1 MTKPLRKRYL
11 VSKNSFLFLLFLLA
25 LCVFGSL
32 LLGKYG
38 FTARDYIDYFG
49 TAVRGQNLDAY
60 KIIHTLVMEIRL
72 PRIIACVLIGASL
85 AISGAAYQAMFINPL
100 VSPSI
105 LGVLSGAGFGAAV
118 GMFFGLSETL
128 IQLSTFAFGFAAVV
142 CVLAVSA
149 LYSRSGSVIVLVL
162 GGVISGSLFTSL
174 LSVLK
179 YAADPNDTLPAITYF
194 LMGSL
199 GFASKSFLQ
208 ISILPMFAGIL
219 LLAFSG
225 KYLNALSLGEEEA
238 KSLGVDVRRVKIFVI
253 LTATFVSALSVTIAG
268 IIGWIGLIVP
278 HIARFIY
285 GADNRAVLVSSAMIG
300 AIFLLFCDSFSRLIF
315 TFEIP
320 IGIVT
325 SLFGIPMFIVVLRRA
340 KKGF

>member
-1 MTKPLRKRYL
+1 M
-11 VSKNSFLFLLFLLA
+11 SKKAFAFLALLLA
-25 LCVFGSL
+25 LCVAGSM

-38 FTARDYIDYFG
+38 FGAEDYARYALALLRGESLKDYE
-49 TAVRGQNLDAY
+49 VM
-60 KIIHTLVMEIRL
+60 HTLLLEIRL
-72 PRIIACVLIGASL
+72 PRILACVLIGASL
-85 AISGAAYQAMFINPL
+85 AISGAAYQAMFVNPL

-118 GMFFGLSETL
+118 GMFFKLNEYL
-128 IQLSTFAFGFAAVV
+128 IQLSTFGFGFLAVAV
-142 CVLAVSA
+142 ALGVSA

-179 YAADPNDTLPAITYF
+179 YAADPSDALPAITYF

-199 GFASKSFLQ
+199 GFASKSFIQ
-208 ISILPMFAGIL
+208 ISILPMCAGVL
-219 LLAFSG
+219 LLALSG

-238 KSLGVDVRRVKIFVI
+238 KSLGVNTARVKIFII
-253 LTATFVSALSVTIAG
+253 LIATFISALSVTIAG

-278 HIARFIY
+278 HIARFIF
-285 GADNRAVLVSSAMIG
+285 GADNRAVLASSAMIG

-325 SLFGIPMFIVVLRRA
+325 SLFGIPMFIIVLRRA
-340 KKGF
+340 KRSF

>member
-1 MTKPLRKRYL
+1 M
-11 VSKNSFLFLLFLLA
+11 SKKAFVFLAILLA
-25 LCVFGSL
+25 LCVAGSL

-38 FTARDYIDYFG
+38 FSAEDYARYATALL
-49 TAVRGQNLDAY
+49 RGESLKDFEVM
-60 KIIHTLVMEIRL
+60 HTLLLEIRL
-72 PRIIACVLIGASL
+72 PRILACVLIGASL
-85 AISGAAYQAMFINPL
+85 AISGAAYQAMFVNPL

-118 GMFFGLSETL
+118 GMFFKFNEYL
-128 IQLSTFAFGFAAVV
+128 IQLSTFGFGFLAVAV
-142 CVLAVSA
+142 ALGVSA
-149 LYSRSGSVIVLVL
+149 LYSRSGSVIMLVL

-179 YAADPNDTLPAITYF
+179 YAADPNDALPAITYF

-199 GFASKSFLQ
+199 GFASKSFIQ
-208 ISILPMFAGIL
+208 ISILPMCAGVL
-219 LLAFSG
+219 LLALSG

-238 KSLGVDVRRVKIFVI
+238 KSLGVNVARVKIFII
-253 LTATFVSALSVTIAG
+253 LVATFVSALSVTIAG

-278 HIARFIY
+278 HIARFIF
-285 GADNRAVLVSSAMIG
+285 GADNRAVLASSAMIG

-325 SLFGIPMFIVVLRRA
+325 SLFGIPMFIIVLRRA
-340 KKGF
+340 KRNF

>member
-1 MTKPLRKRYL
+1 M
-11 VSKNSFLFLLFLLA
+11 SKKAFAFLALLLA
-25 LCVFGSL
+25 LCVAGSL

-38 FTARDYIDYFG
+38 FGAEDYSRY
-49 TAVRGQNLDAY
+49 ALALLRGESLKDFEVM
-60 KIIHTLVMEIRL
+60 HTLLLEIRL
-72 PRIIACVLIGASL
+72 PRILACVLIGASL
-85 AISGAAYQAMFINPL
+85 AISGAAYQAMFVNPL

-118 GMFFGLSETL
+118 GMFFKFNEYL
-128 IQLSTFAFGFAAVV
+128 IQLSTFGFGFLAVAV
-142 CVLAVSA
+142 ALGVSA

-179 YAADPNDTLPAITYF
+179 YAADPNDALPAITYF

-199 GFASKSFLQ
+199 GFASKSFIQ
-208 ISILPMFAGIL
+208 ISILPMCAGIL
-219 LLAFSG
+219 LLALSG

-238 KSLGVDVRRVKIFVI
+238 KSLGVNATRVKIFII
-253 LTATFVSALSVTIAG
+253 LVATFVSALSVTIAG

-278 HIARFIY
+278 HIARFIF
-285 GADNRAVLVSSAMIG
+285 GADNRAVLASSAMIG

-325 SLFGIPMFIVVLRRA
+325 SLFGIPMFIIVLRRA
-340 KKGF
+340 KRSF

>member
-1 MTKPLRKRYL
+1 MSKKAFLSLALLL
-11 VSKNSFLFLLFLLA
+11 VLSIAASLLF
-25 LCVFGSL
+25 
-32 LLGKYG
+32 GKYG
-38 FTARDYIDYFG
+38 FKFNDYLSYFG
-49 TAVRGQNLDAY
+49 ALLSGENLKDY
-60 KIIHTLVMEIRL
+60 EVMQTLLLEIRL
-72 PRIIACVLIGASL
+72 PRILACVLIGSSL
-85 AISGAAYQAMFINPL
+85 AISGAAYQAMFVNPL

-118 GMFFGLSETL
+118 GMFFKLSEPL
-128 IQLSTFAFGFAAVV
+128 IQLSTFAFGFLAVLV
-142 CVLAVSA
+142 ALGVSA

-179 YAADPNDTLPAITYF
+179 YAADPNDALPAITYF

-199 GFASKSFLQ
+199 GFASKSFIA
-208 ISILPMFAGIL
+208 ISILPMCVGVL
-219 LLAFSG
+219 LLLLSG
-225 KYLNALSLGEEEA
+225 KYLNALSLGEDEA
-238 KSLGVDVRRVKIFVI
+238 KSLGINTTRVKIFII
-253 LTATFVSALSVTIAG
+253 LVATFVSALSVTIAG

-278 HIARFIY
+278 HIARFIF
-285 GADNRAVLVSSAMIG
+285 GTNNQAVLAASAMIG
-300 AIFLLFCDSFSRLIF
+300 AIFLLFCDNFSRIVF

-325 SLFGIPMFIVVLRRA
+325 SLFGIPVFILVLRHA

>member
-1 MTKPLRKRYL
+1 M
-11 VSKNSFLFLLFLLA
+11 SKKAFAFLALLLA
-25 LCVFGSL
+25 LCVAGSL

-38 FTARDYIDYFG
+38 FSAEDYARYVTALL
-49 TAVRGQNLDAY
+49 RGESVKDFEVM
-60 KIIHTLVMEIRL
+60 HTLLLEIRL
-72 PRIIACVLIGASL
+72 PRILACVLIGASL
-85 AISGAAYQAMFINPL
+85 AISGAAYQAMFVNPL

-118 GMFFGLSETL
+118 GMFFKFNEYL
-128 IQLSTFAFGFAAVV
+128 IQLSTFGFGFLAVAV
-142 CVLAVSA
+142 ALGVSA

-179 YAADPNDTLPAITYF
+179 YAADPNDALPAITYF

-199 GFASKSFLQ
+199 GFASKSFIQ
-208 ISILPMFAGIL
+208 ISILPMCAGIL
-219 LLAFSG
+219 LLALSG

-238 KSLGVDVRRVKIFVI
+238 KSLGVNTARVKIFTI
-253 LTATFVSALSVTIAG
+253 LVATFVSALSVTIAG

-278 HIARFIY
+278 HIARFIF
-285 GADNRAVLVSSAMIG
+285 GADNRAVLASSAMIG

-325 SLFGIPMFIVVLRRA
+325 SLFGIPMFIIVLRRA
-340 KKGF
+340 KRSF

>member
-1 MTKPLRKRYL
+1 MSKRAFA
-11 VSKNSFLFLLFLLA
+11 FLALLLA
-25 LCVFGSL
+25 LCVAGSL

-38 FTARDYIDYFG
+38 FSAEDYARYVTALL
-49 TAVRGQNLDAY
+49 RGESLKDFEVM
-60 KIIHTLVMEIRL
+60 HTLLLEIRL
-72 PRIIACVLIGASL
+72 PRILACVLIGASL
-85 AISGAAYQAMFINPL
+85 AISGAAYQAMFVNPL

-118 GMFFGLSETL
+118 GMFFKFNEYL
-128 IQLSTFAFGFAAVV
+128 IQLSTFGFGF
-142 CVLAVSA
+142 LAVAVALGVSV

-179 YAADPNDTLPAITYF
+179 YAADPNDALPAITYF

-199 GFASKSFLQ
+199 GFASKSFIE
-208 ISILPMFAGIL
+208 ISILPMCAGIL
-219 LLAFSG
+219 LLALSG

-238 KSLGVDVRRVKIFVI
+238 KSLGVNTARVKIFII
-253 LTATFVSALSVTIAG
+253 LVATFVSALSVTIAG

-278 HIARFIY
+278 HIARFIF
-285 GADNRAVLVSSAMIG
+285 GADNRAVLASSAMIG

-325 SLFGIPMFIVVLRRA
+325 SLFGIPMFIIVLRRA
-340 KKGF
+340 KRSF

>member
-1 MTKPLRKRYL
+1 M
-11 VSKNSFLFLLFLLA
+11 SKKAFAFLALLLA
-25 LCVFGSL
+25 LCVAGSI

-38 FTARDYIDYFG
+38 FGASDYINYV
-49 TAVRGQNLDAY
+49 TALLKGENLKEY
-60 KIIHTLVMEIRL
+60 EVMQTLLLEIRL
-72 PRIIACVLIGASL
+72 PRILACVLIGASL
-85 AISGAAYQAMFINPL
+85 AISGAAYQAMFVNPL

-118 GMFFGLSETL
+118 GMFFKLNEYL
-128 IQLSTFAFGFAAVV
+128 IQLSTFGFGFLAVAV
-142 CVLAVSA
+142 ALGVSA

-179 YAADPNDTLPAITYF
+179 YAADPNDALPAITYF

-199 GFASKSFLQ
+199 GFASKSFIQ
-208 ISILPMFAGIL
+208 ISILPMYAGVL
-219 LLAFSG
+219 LLALSG

-238 KSLGVDVRRVKIFVI
+238 KSLGVNTTRVKIFII
-253 LTATFVSALSVTIAG
+253 LVATFVSALSVTIAG

-278 HIARFIY
+278 HIARFIF
-285 GADNRAVLVSSAMIG
+285 GADNRAVLASSAMIG

-325 SLFGIPMFIVVLRRA
+325 SLFGIPMFIIVLRRA
-340 KKGF
+340 KRSF

>member
-1 MTKPLRKRYL
+1 M
-11 VSKNSFLFLLFLLA
+11 SKKAFAFLALLLA
-25 LCVFGSL
+25 LCVAGSL

-38 FTARDYIDYFG
+38 FSAEDYARY
-49 TAVRGQNLDAY
+49 VRALLRGESLKDFEVM
-60 KIIHTLVMEIRL
+60 HTLLLEIRL
-72 PRIIACVLIGASL
+72 PRILACVLIGASL
-85 AISGAAYQAMFINPL
+85 AISGAAYQAMFVNPL

-118 GMFFGLSETL
+118 GMFFKFNEYL
-128 IQLSTFAFGFAAVV
+128 IQLSTFGFGFLAVAV
-142 CVLAVSA
+142 ALGVSA

-179 YAADPNDTLPAITYF
+179 YAADPNDALPAITYF

-199 GFASKSFLQ
+199 GFASKSFIE
-208 ISILPMFAGIL
+208 ISILPMCAGVL
-219 LLAFSG
+219 LLALSG

-238 KSLGVDVRRVKIFVI
+238 KSLGVNTARVKIFII
-253 LTATFVSALSVTIAG
+253 LVATFVSALSVTIAG

-278 HIARFIY
+278 HVARFIF
-285 GADNRAVLVSSAMIG
+285 GADNRAVLASSAMIG

-325 SLFGIPMFIVVLRRA
+325 SLFGIPMFILVLRRA
-340 KKGF
+340 KRSF

>member
-1 MTKPLRKRYL
+1 MSKRA
-11 VSKNSFLFLLFLLA
+11 FAFLA
-25 LCVFGSL
+25 LLLTLCVAGSL

-38 FTARDYIDYFG
+38 FSAEDYARYAL
-49 TAVRGQNLDAY
+49 TLLRGESLKDFEVM
-60 KIIHTLVMEIRL
+60 HTLLLEIRL
-72 PRIIACVLIGASL
+72 PRILACVLIGASL
-85 AISGAAYQAMFINPL
+85 AISGAAYQAMFVNPL

-118 GMFFGLSETL
+118 GMFFKFNEYL
-128 IQLSTFAFGFAAVV
+128 IQLSTFGFGFLAVAV
-142 CVLAVSA
+142 ALGVSA

-179 YAADPNDTLPAITYF
+179 YAADPSDALPAITYF

-199 GFASKSFLQ
+199 GFASKSFIE
-208 ISILPMFAGIL
+208 ISILPMCAGVL
-219 LLAFSG
+219 LLALSG

-238 KSLGVDVRRVKIFVI
+238 KSLGVNTARVKIFII
-253 LTATFVSALSVTIAG
+253 LIATFVSALSVTIAG

-278 HIARFIY
+278 HIARFIF
-285 GADNRAVLVSSAMIG
+285 GADNRAVLASSAMIG

-325 SLFGIPMFIVVLRRA
+325 SLFGIPMFIIVLRRA
-340 KKGF
+340 KRSF

>member
-1 MTKPLRKRYL
+1 M
-11 VSKNSFLFLLFLLA
+11 SKKAFAFLALLLA
-25 LCVFGSL
+25 LCVAGSI

-38 FTARDYIDYFG
+38 FGASDYINYV
-49 TAVRGQNLDAY
+49 TALLKGENLKEY
-60 KIIHTLVMEIRL
+60 EVMQTLLLEIRL
-72 PRIIACVLIGASL
+72 PRILACVLIGASL
-85 AISGAAYQAMFINPL
+85 AISGAAYQAMFVNPL

-118 GMFFGLSETL
+118 GMFFKLNEYL
-128 IQLSTFAFGFAAVV
+128 IQLSTFGFGFLAVAV
-142 CVLAVSA
+142 ALGVSA

-179 YAADPNDTLPAITYF
+179 YAADPNDALPAITYF

-199 GFASKSFLQ
+199 GFASKSFIE
-208 ISILPMFAGIL
+208 ISILPMCAGVL
-219 LLAFSG
+219 LLALSG

-238 KSLGVDVRRVKIFVI
+238 KSLGVNVARVKIFII
-253 LTATFVSALSVTIAG
+253 LVATFISALSVTIAG

-278 HIARFIY
+278 HIARLIF
-285 GADNRAVLVSSAMIG
+285 GADNRAVLASSAMIG

-325 SLFGIPMFIVVLRRA
+325 SLFGIPMFIIVLRRA
-340 KKGF
+340 KRSF

>member
-1 MTKPLRKRYL
+1 MSKRAFA
-11 VSKNSFLFLLFLLA
+11 FLALLLA
-25 LCVFGSL
+25 LCVAGSL

-38 FTARDYIDYFG
+38 FGAEDYARYVTALL
-49 TAVRGQNLDAY
+49 RGESLKDFEVM
-60 KIIHTLVMEIRL
+60 HTLLLEIRL
-72 PRIIACVLIGASL
+72 PRILACVLIGASL
-85 AISGAAYQAMFINPL
+85 AISGASYQAMFVNPL

-118 GMFFGLSETL
+118 GMFFKFNEYL
-128 IQLSTFAFGFAAVV
+128 IQLSTFGFGFLAVAV
-142 CVLAVSA
+142 ALGVSA

-179 YAADPNDTLPAITYF
+179 YAADPNDALPAITYF

-199 GFASKSFLQ
+199 GFASKSFIQ
-208 ISILPMFAGIL
+208 ISILPMCAGVL
-219 LLAFSG
+219 LLALSG

-238 KSLGVDVRRVKIFVI
+238 KSLGVNTARVKIFII
-253 LTATFVSALSVTIAG
+253 LVATFVSALSVTIAG

-278 HIARFIY
+278 HIARFVF
-285 GADNRAVLVSSAMIG
+285 GADNRAVLASSAMIG

-325 SLFGIPMFIVVLRRA
+325 SLFGIPMFIIVLRRA
-340 KKGF
+340 KRSF

>member
-1 MTKPLRKRYL
+1 M
-11 VSKNSFLFLLFLLA
+11 SKKAFAFLALLLA
-25 LCVFGSL
+25 LCVAGSL

-38 FTARDYIDYFG
+38 FGAEDYSRY
-49 TAVRGQNLDAY
+49 ALALLRGESLKDFEVM
-60 KIIHTLVMEIRL
+60 HTLLLEIRL
-72 PRIIACVLIGASL
+72 PRILACVLIGASL
-85 AISGAAYQAMFINPL
+85 AISGAAYQAMFVNPL

-118 GMFFGLSETL
+118 GMFFKFNEYL
-128 IQLSTFAFGFAAVV
+128 IQLSTFGFGFLAVAV
-142 CVLAVSA
+142 ALGVSA

-179 YAADPNDTLPAITYF
+179 YAADPNDALPAITYF

-199 GFASKSFLQ
+199 GFASKSFIQ
-208 ISILPMFAGIL
+208 ISILPMCAGIL
-219 LLAFSG
+219 LLALSG

-238 KSLGVDVRRVKIFVI
+238 KSLGVNTARVKIFII
-253 LTATFVSALSVTIAG
+253 LVATFVSALSVTIAG

-278 HIARFIY
+278 HIARFIF
-285 GADNRAVLVSSAMIG
+285 GADNRAVLASSAMIG

-325 SLFGIPMFIVVLRRA
+325 SLFGIPMFIIVLRRA
-340 KKGF
+340 KRSF

>member
-1 MTKPLRKRYL
+1 MSKRAFA
-11 VSKNSFLFLLFLLA
+11 FLALLLA
-25 LCVFGSL
+25 LCVAGSL

-38 FTARDYIDYFG
+38 FSAEDYARYVTALL
-49 TAVRGQNLDAY
+49 RGESLKDFEVM
-60 KIIHTLVMEIRL
+60 HTLLLEIRL
-72 PRIIACVLIGASL
+72 PRILACVLIGASL
-85 AISGAAYQAMFINPL
+85 AISGAAYQAMFVNPL

-118 GMFFGLSETL
+118 GMFFKFNEYL
-128 IQLSTFAFGFAAVV
+128 IQLSTFGFGFLAVAV
-142 CVLAVSA
+142 ALGVSA

-179 YAADPNDTLPAITYF
+179 YAADPNDALPAITYF

-199 GFASKSFLQ
+199 GFASKSFIE
-208 ISILPMFAGIL
+208 ISILPMCAGVL
-219 LLAFSG
+219 LLALSG

-238 KSLGVDVRRVKIFVI
+238 KSLGVNVARVKIFII
-253 LTATFVSALSVTIAG
+253 LVATFVSALSVTIAG

-278 HIARFIY
+278 HIARFIF
-285 GADNRAVLVSSAMIG
+285 GADNRAVLASSAMIG

-325 SLFGIPMFIVVLRRA
+325 SLFGIPMFIIVLRRA
-340 KKGF
+340 KRSF

>member
-1 MTKPLRKRYL
+1 M
-11 VSKNSFLFLLFLLA
+11 SKKAFAFLA
-25 LCVFGSL
+25 LLLMLCIAGSL

-38 FTARDYIDYFG
+38 FGASDYINYV
-49 TAVRGQNLDAY
+49 TALLKGENLKEY
-60 KIIHTLVMEIRL
+60 EVMHTLLLEIRL
-72 PRIIACVLIGASL
+72 PRILACVLIGASL
-85 AISGAAYQAMFINPL
+85 AISGAAYQAMFVNPL

-105 LGVLSGAGFGAAV
+105 LGVLNGAGFGAAV
-118 GMFFGLSETL
+118 GMYFGLNEYL
-128 IQLSTFAFGFAAVV
+128 IQLSTFGFSFLAVAV
-142 CVLAVSA
+142 ALGVSA
-149 LYSRSGSVIVLVL
+149 LYSRGGSIIVLVL
-162 GGVISGSLFTSL
+162 GGVISGALFYSL

-199 GFASKSFLQ
+199 GFASKSFIQ
-208 ISILPMFAGIL
+208 ISILPMCAGVL
-219 LLAFSG
+219 LLALSG

-238 KSLGVDVRRVKIFVI
+238 KSLGVNVARVKIFII
-253 LTATFVSALSVTIAG
+253 LVATFVSALSVTIAG

-278 HIARFIY
+278 HIARFIF
-285 GADNRAVLVSSAMIG
+285 GADNRAVLASSAMIG

-325 SLFGIPMFIVVLRRA
+325 SLFGIPMFIIVLRRA
-340 KKGF
+340 KRSF

>member
-1 MTKPLRKRYL
+1 M
-11 VSKNSFLFLLFLLA
+11 SKKAFAFLA
-25 LCVFGSL
+25 LLLVLCVAGSL

-38 FTARDYIDYFG
+38 FSAEDYARYVL
-49 TAVRGQNLDAY
+49 ALLRGESLKDFEVM
-60 KIIHTLVMEIRL
+60 HTLLLEIRL
-72 PRIIACVLIGASL
+72 PRILACVLIGASL
-85 AISGAAYQAMFINPL
+85 AISGAAYQAMFVNPL

-118 GMFFGLSETL
+118 GMFFKLNEYL
-128 IQLSTFAFGFAAVV
+128 IQLSTFGFGFLAVAV
-142 CVLAVSA
+142 ALGVSA

-179 YAADPNDTLPAITYF
+179 YAADPNDALPAITYF

-199 GFASKSFLQ
+199 GFASKSFIQ
-208 ISILPMFAGIL
+208 ISILPMCAGVL
-219 LLAFSG
+219 LLALSG

-238 KSLGVDVRRVKIFVI
+238 KSLGVNTTRVKIFII
-253 LTATFVSALSVTIAG
+253 LVATFVSALSVTIAG

-278 HIARFIY
+278 HIARLIF
-285 GADNRAVLVSSAMIG
+285 GADNRVVLASSAMIG

-325 SLFGIPMFIVVLRRA
+325 SLFGIPMFIIVLRRA
-340 KKGF
+340 KRSF

>member
-1 MTKPLRKRYL
+1 M
-11 VSKNSFLFLLFLLA
+11 SKKAFAFLAMLLA
-25 LCVFGSL
+25 LCVAGSL

-38 FTARDYIDYFG
+38 FSAEDYARYV
-49 TAVRGQNLDAY
+49 AALLRGESVKDFEVM
-60 KIIHTLVMEIRL
+60 HTLLLEIRL
-72 PRIIACVLIGASL
+72 PRILACVLIGASL
-85 AISGAAYQAMFINPL
+85 AISGAAYQAMFVNPL

-118 GMFFGLSETL
+118 GMFFKLNEYL
-128 IQLSTFAFGFAAVV
+128 IQLSTFGFGFLAVAV
-142 CVLAVSA
+142 ALGVSA

-179 YAADPNDTLPAITYF
+179 YAADPNDALPAITYF

-199 GFASKSFLQ
+199 GFASKSFIQ
-208 ISILPMFAGIL
+208 ISILLMCAGIL
-219 LLAFSG
+219 LLALSG

-238 KSLGVDVRRVKIFVI
+238 KSLGVNTARVKIFII
-253 LTATFVSALSVTIAG
+253 LVATFVSALSVTIAG

-278 HIARFIY
+278 HIARFIF
-285 GADNRAVLVSSAMIG
+285 GADNRAVLASSAMIG

-325 SLFGIPMFIVVLRRA
+325 SLFGIPMFIIVLRRA
-340 KKGF
+340 KRSF

>member
-1 MTKPLRKRYL
+1 M
-11 VSKNSFLFLLFLLA
+11 SKKAFAFLALLLA
-25 LCVFGSL
+25 LCVAGSL

-38 FTARDYIDYFG
+38 FSAEDYARYVTALL
-49 TAVRGQNLDAY
+49 RGESLKDFEVM
-60 KIIHTLVMEIRL
+60 HTLLLEIRL
-72 PRIIACVLIGASL
+72 PRILACVLIGASL
-85 AISGAAYQAMFINPL
+85 AISGAAYQAMFVNPL

-118 GMFFGLSETL
+118 GMFFKFNEYL
-128 IQLSTFAFGFAAVV
+128 IQLSTFGFGFLAVAV
-142 CVLAVSA
+142 ALGVSA

-179 YAADPNDTLPAITYF
+179 YAADPSDALPAITYF

-199 GFASKSFLQ
+199 GFASKSFIQ
-208 ISILPMFAGIL
+208 ISILPMCAGVL
-219 LLAFSG
+219 LLALSG

-238 KSLGVDVRRVKIFVI
+238 KSLGVNTARVKIFII
-253 LTATFVSALSVTIAG
+253 LVATFVSALSVTIAG

-278 HIARFIY
+278 HIARFIF
-285 GADNRAVLVSSAMIG
+285 GANNRAVLASSAMIG
-300 AIFLLFCDSFSRLIF
+300 AIFLLFCDSLSRLIF

-325 SLFGIPMFIVVLRRA
+325 SLFGIPMFIIVLRRA
-340 KKGF
+340 KRSF

>member
-1 MTKPLRKRYL
+1 MSKRA
-11 VSKNSFLFLLFLLA
+11 FAFLA
-25 LCVFGSL
+25 LLLVLCVAGSL

-38 FTARDYIDYFG
+38 FGAEDYARYVTALL
-49 TAVRGQNLDAY
+49 RGESLKDFEVM
-60 KIIHTLVMEIRL
+60 HTLLLEIRL
-72 PRIIACVLIGASL
+72 PRILACVLIGASL
-85 AISGAAYQAMFINPL
+85 AISGAAYQAMFVNPL

-118 GMFFGLSETL
+118 GMFFKLNEYL
-128 IQLSTFAFGFAAVV
+128 IQLSTFGFGFLAVAV
-142 CVLAVSA
+142 ALGVSA

-179 YAADPNDTLPAITYF
+179 YAADPNDALPAITYF

-199 GFASKSFLQ
+199 GFASKSFIQ
-208 ISILPMFAGIL
+208 ISILPMCAGIL
-219 LLAFSG
+219 LLALSG

-238 KSLGVDVRRVKIFVI
+238 KSLGVNTTRVKIFII
-253 LTATFVSALSVTIAG
+253 LVATFVSALSVTIAG

-278 HIARFIY
+278 HIARFIF
-285 GADNRAVLVSSAMIG
+285 GADNRAVLASSAMIG

-325 SLFGIPMFIVVLRRA
+325 SLFGIPMFIIVLRRA
-340 KKGF
+340 KRSF

>member
-1 MTKPLRKRYL
+1 M
-11 VSKNSFLFLLFLLA
+11 SKKAFAFLALLLA
-25 LCVFGSL
+25 LCVAGSL

-38 FTARDYIDYFG
+38 FSASDYARYVTALLKG
-49 TAVRGQNLDAY
+49 ENLKEY
-60 KIIHTLVMEIRL
+60 EVMHTLLLEIRL
-72 PRIIACVLIGASL
+72 PRILACVLIGASL
-85 AISGAAYQAMFINPL
+85 AISGAAYQAMFVNPL

-118 GMFFGLSETL
+118 GMFFKFNEYL
-128 IQLSTFAFGFAAVV
+128 IQLSTFGFGFLAVAV
-142 CVLAVSA
+142 ALGVSA

-179 YAADPNDTLPAITYF
+179 YAADPNDALPAITYF

-199 GFASKSFLQ
+199 GFASKSFIE
-208 ISILPMFAGIL
+208 ISILPMCAGVL
-219 LLAFSG
+219 LLALSG

-238 KSLGVDVRRVKIFVI
+238 KSLGVNTARVKIFII
-253 LTATFVSALSVTIAG
+253 LVTTFVSALSVTIAG

-278 HIARFIY
+278 HIARFIF
-285 GADNRAVLVSSAMIG
+285 GADNRAVLASSAMIG

-325 SLFGIPMFIVVLRRA
+325 SLFGIPMFIIVLRRA
-340 KKGF
+340 KRSF

>member
-1 MTKPLRKRYL
+1 M
-11 VSKNSFLFLLFLLA
+11 SKKAFAFLALLLA
-25 LCVFGSL
+25 LCVAGSL

-38 FTARDYIDYFG
+38 FSAEDYARYVTALL
-49 TAVRGQNLDAY
+49 RGESLKDFEVM
-60 KIIHTLVMEIRL
+60 HTLLLEIRL
-72 PRIIACVLIGASL
+72 PRILACVLIGASL
-85 AISGAAYQAMFINPL
+85 AISGAAYQAMFVNPL

-118 GMFFGLSETL
+118 GMFFKLNEYL
-128 IQLSTFAFGFAAVV
+128 IQLSTFGFGFLAVAV
-142 CVLAVSA
+142 ALGVSA
-149 LYSRSGSVIVLVL
+149 LYSRSGSVSVLVL

-179 YAADPNDTLPAITYF
+179 YAADPNDALPAITYF

-199 GFASKSFLQ
+199 GFASKSFIE
-208 ISILPMFAGIL
+208 ISILPMCAGVL
-219 LLAFSG
+219 LLALSG

-238 KSLGVDVRRVKIFVI
+238 KSLGVNVARVKIFII
-253 LTATFVSALSVTIAG
+253 LVATFVSALSVTIAG

-278 HIARFIY
+278 HIARFIF
-285 GADNRAVLVSSAMIG
+285 GADNRAVLASSAMIG
-300 AIFLLFCDSFSRLIF
+300 AIFLLFCDSFSRLVF

-325 SLFGIPMFIVVLRRA
+325 SLFGIPMFIIVLRRA
-340 KKGF
+340 KRSF

>member
-1 MTKPLRKRYL
+1 MSKKAFLSLALLL
-11 VSKNSFLFLLFLLA
+11 VLSIAASLLF
-25 LCVFGSL
+25 
-32 LLGKYG
+32 GKYG
-38 FTARDYIDYFG
+38 FKFNDYLSYFG
-49 TAVRGQNLDAY
+49 ALLSGENLKDY
-60 KIIHTLVMEIRL
+60 EVMQTLLLEIRL
-72 PRIIACVLIGASL
+72 PRILACVLIGSSL
-85 AISGAAYQAMFINPL
+85 AISGAAYQAMFVNPL

-118 GMFFGLSETL
+118 GMFFKLSEPL
-128 IQLSTFAFGFAAVV
+128 IQLSTFAFGFLAVLV
-142 CVLAVSA
+142 ALGVSA

-179 YAADPNDTLPAITYF
+179 YAADPNDALPAITYF

-199 GFASKSFLQ
+199 GFASKSFIA
-208 ISILPMFAGIL
+208 ISILPMCVGVL
-219 LLAFSG
+219 LLLLSG
-225 KYLNALSLGEEEA
+225 KYLNALSLGEDEA
-238 KSLGVDVRRVKIFVI
+238 KSLGINTTRVKIFII
-253 LTATFVSALSVTIAG
+253 LVATFVSALSVTIAG

-278 HIARFIY
+278 HIARFIF
-285 GADNRAVLVSSAMIG
+285 GANNQAVLAASAIIG
-300 AIFLLFCDSFSRLIF
+300 AIFLLFCDNFSRIVF

-325 SLFGIPMFIVVLRRA
+325 SLFGIPVFILVLRHA

>member
-1 MTKPLRKRYL
+1 M
-11 VSKNSFLFLLFLLA
+11 SKKAFAFLALLLA
-25 LCVFGSL
+25 LCVAGSL

-38 FTARDYIDYFG
+38 FSAEDYARYVTALL
-49 TAVRGQNLDAY
+49 RGESLKDFEVM
-60 KIIHTLVMEIRL
+60 HTLLLEIRL
-72 PRIIACVLIGASL
+72 PRILACVLIGASL
-85 AISGAAYQAMFINPL
+85 AISGAAYQAMFVNPL

-118 GMFFGLSETL
+118 GMFFKLNEYL
-128 IQLSTFAFGFAAVV
+128 IQLSTFGFGFLAVAV
-142 CVLAVSA
+142 ALGVSA

-179 YAADPNDTLPAITYF
+179 YAADPNDALPAITYF

-199 GFASKSFLQ
+199 GFASKSFIE
-208 ISILPMFAGIL
+208 ISILPMCAGVL
-219 LLAFSG
+219 LLALSG

-238 KSLGVDVRRVKIFVI
+238 KSLGVNVARVKIFII
-253 LTATFVSALSVTIAG
+253 LVATFVSALSVTIAG

-278 HIARFIY
+278 HIARFIF
-285 GADNRAVLVSSAMIG
+285 GADNRAVLASSAMIG
-300 AIFLLFCDSFSRLIF
+300 AIFLLFCDSFSRLVF

-320 IGIVT
+320 IGIVS
-325 SLFGIPMFIVVLRRA
+325 SLFGIPMFIIVLRRA
-340 KKGF
+340 KRSF

>member
-1 MTKPLRKRYL
+1 MSKRAFA
-11 VSKNSFLFLLFLLA
+11 FLALLLA
-25 LCVFGSL
+25 LCVAGSL

-38 FTARDYIDYFG
+38 FGAEDYARYVTALL
-49 TAVRGQNLDAY
+49 RGESLKDFEVM
-60 KIIHTLVMEIRL
+60 HTLLLEIRL
-72 PRIIACVLIGASL
+72 PRILACVLIGASL
-85 AISGAAYQAMFINPL
+85 AISGAAYQAMFVNPL

-118 GMFFGLSETL
+118 GMFFKLNEYL
-128 IQLSTFAFGFAAVV
+128 IQLSTFGFGFLAVAV
-142 CVLAVSA
+142 ALGVSA

-179 YAADPNDTLPAITYF
+179 YAADPNDALPAITYF

-199 GFASKSFLQ
+199 GFASKSFIQ
-208 ISILPMFAGIL
+208 ISILPMCAGIL
-219 LLAFSG
+219 LLALSG

-238 KSLGVDVRRVKIFVI
+238 KSLGVNTTRVKIFII
-253 LTATFVSALSVTIAG
+253 LVATFVSALSVTIAG

-278 HIARFIY
+278 HIARFIF
-285 GADNRAVLVSSAMIG
+285 GADNRAVLASSAMIG

-325 SLFGIPMFIVVLRRA
+325 SLFGIPMFIIVLRRA
-340 KKGF
+340 KRSF

>member
-1 MTKPLRKRYL
+1 MA
-11 VSKNSFLFLLFLLA
+11 LLLT
-25 LCVFGSL
+25 LCVAGSL

-38 FTARDYIDYFG
+38 FSAEDYARY
-49 TAVRGQNLDAY
+49 ALALLRGESLKDFEVM
-60 KIIHTLVMEIRL
+60 HTLLLEIRL
-72 PRIIACVLIGASL
+72 PRILACVLIGASL
-85 AISGAAYQAMFINPL
+85 AISGAAYQAMFVNPL

-118 GMFFGLSETL
+118 GMFFKLNEYL
-128 IQLSTFAFGFAAVV
+128 IQLSTFGFGFFAVAV
-142 CVLAVSA
+142 ALSVSA

-179 YAADPNDTLPAITYF
+179 YAADPNDALPAITYF

-199 GFASKSFLQ
+199 GFASKSFIQ
-208 ISILPMFAGIL
+208 ISILPMCAGVL
-219 LLAFSG
+219 LLALSG

-238 KSLGVDVRRVKIFVI
+238 KSLGVNVARVKIFII
-253 LTATFVSALSVTIAG
+253 LVATFVSALSVTIAG

-278 HIARFIY
+278 HIARFIF
-285 GADNRAVLVSSAMIG
+285 GADNRAVLASSAMIG

-340 KKGF
+340 KRSF

>member
-1 MTKPLRKRYL
+1 M
-11 VSKNSFLFLLFLLA
+11 SKKAFAFLALLLA
-25 LCVFGSL
+25 LCVAGSL

-38 FTARDYIDYFG
+38 FSAEDYARYVTALL
-49 TAVRGQNLDAY
+49 RGESLKDFEVM
-60 KIIHTLVMEIRL
+60 HTLLLEIRL
-72 PRIIACVLIGASL
+72 PRILACVLIGASL
-85 AISGAAYQAMFINPL
+85 AISGAAYQAMFVNPL

-118 GMFFGLSETL
+118 GMFFKLNEYL
-128 IQLSTFAFGFAAVV
+128 IQLSTFGFGFLAVAV
-142 CVLAVSA
+142 ALGVSA

-179 YAADPNDTLPAITYF
+179 YAADPNDALPAITYF

-199 GFASKSFLQ
+199 GFASKSFIQ
-208 ISILPMFAGIL
+208 ISILPICAGVL
-219 LLAFSG
+219 LLALSG

-238 KSLGVDVRRVKIFVI
+238 KSLGVNTARVKIFII
-253 LTATFVSALSVTIAG
+253 LVATFVSALSVTIAG

-278 HIARFIY
+278 HIARLIF
-285 GADNRAVLVSSAMIG
+285 GADNRAVLASSAMIG

-325 SLFGIPMFIVVLRRA
+325 SLFGIPMFIIVLRRA
-340 KKGF
+340 KRSF

>member
-1 MTKPLRKRYL
+1 M
-11 VSKNSFLFLLFLLA
+11 SKKAFAFLALLLA
-25 LCVFGSL
+25 LCVAGSL

-38 FTARDYIDYFG
+38 FSAEDYARYVTALL
-49 TAVRGQNLDAY
+49 RGESLKDFEVM
-60 KIIHTLVMEIRL
+60 HTLLLEIRL
-72 PRIIACVLIGASL
+72 PRILACVLIGASL
-85 AISGAAYQAMFINPL
+85 AISGAAYQAMFVNPL

-118 GMFFGLSETL
+118 GMFFKLNEYL
-128 IQLSTFAFGFAAVV
+128 IQLSTFGFGFLAVAV
-142 CVLAVSA
+142 ALGVSA

-179 YAADPNDTLPAITYF
+179 YAADPNDALPAITYF

-199 GFASKSFLQ
+199 GFASKSFIE
-208 ISILPMFAGIL
+208 ISILPMCAGVL
-219 LLAFSG
+219 LLALSG

-238 KSLGVDVRRVKIFVI
+238 KSLGVNTARVKIFIV
-253 LTATFVSALSVTIAG
+253 LVATFVSALSVTIAG

-278 HIARFIY
+278 HIARFIF
-285 GADNRAVLVSSAMIG
+285 GADNRAVLASSAMIG

-325 SLFGIPMFIVVLRRA
+325 SLFGIPMFIIVLRRT
-340 KKGF
+340 KRSF

>member
-1 MTKPLRKRYL
+1 M
-11 VSKNSFLFLLFLLA
+11 SKKAFAFLALLLA
-25 LCVFGSL
+25 LCVAGSL

-38 FTARDYIDYFG
+38 FSAENYARYVTALL
-49 TAVRGQNLDAY
+49 RGESLKDFEVM
-60 KIIHTLVMEIRL
+60 HTLLLEIRL
-72 PRIIACVLIGASL
+72 PRILACVLIGASL
-85 AISGAAYQAMFINPL
+85 AISGAAYQAMFVNPL

-118 GMFFGLSETL
+118 GMFFKFNEYL
-128 IQLSTFAFGFAAVV
+128 IQLSTFGFGFLAVAV
-142 CVLAVSA
+142 ALGVSA

-179 YAADPNDTLPAITYF
+179 YAADPNDALPAITYF

-199 GFASKSFLQ
+199 GFASKSFIQ
-208 ISILPMFAGIL
+208 ISILPMCAGIL
-219 LLAFSG
+219 LLALSG

-238 KSLGVDVRRVKIFVI
+238 KSLGVNTARVKIFII
-253 LTATFVSALSVTIAG
+253 LVATFVSALSVTIAG

-278 HIARFIY
+278 HIARFIF
-285 GADNRAVLVSSAMIG
+285 GADNRAVLASSAMIG

-325 SLFGIPMFIVVLRRA
+325 SLFGIPMFIIVLRRA
-340 KKGF
+340 KRSF

>member
-1 MTKPLRKRYL
+1 M
-11 VSKNSFLFLLFLLA
+11 SKKAFAFLALLLA
-25 LCVFGSL
+25 LCVAGSL

-38 FTARDYIDYFG
+38 FGASDYINYV
-49 TAVRGQNLDAY
+49 TALLKGKNLKEY
-60 KIIHTLVMEIRL
+60 EVMHTLLLEIRL
-72 PRIIACVLIGASL
+72 PRILACVLIGASL
-85 AISGAAYQAMFINPL
+85 AISGAAYQAMFVNPL

-118 GMFFGLSETL
+118 GMFFKFNEYL
-128 IQLSTFAFGFAAVV
+128 IQLSTFGFGFLAVAV
-142 CVLAVSA
+142 ALGVSA

-199 GFASKSFLQ
+199 GFASKSFIQ
-208 ISILPMFAGIL
+208 ISILPMCASVL
-219 LLAFSG
+219 LLALSG

-238 KSLGVDVRRVKIFVI
+238 KSLGVNVARVKIFII
-253 LTATFVSALSVTIAG
+253 LVATFVSALSVTIAG

-278 HIARFIY
+278 HIARFIF
-285 GADNRAVLVSSAMIG
+285 GADNRAVLASSAMIG
-300 AIFLLFCDSFSRLIF
+300 AIFLLVCDSFSRLIF

-340 KKGF
+340 KRNF